1 MGSRRGAPACGPGSQ
16 RMSDSPTPGD
26 KRKFAARLKEARI
39 GDPTAQYDVAL
50 MYANGVGVGKNISQ
64 AFTWTKAAAEKGHT
78 AAQYLLG
85 SAYFGGLGA
94 PKNEQKA
101 LTCFLKAYE
110 HGSEKAALKLA
121 KVVATEQ
128 PALAFRFALEAAEK
142 GLAEAQFN
150 VGECYA
156 AGVGVESDMD
166 EARAWYHCAATQGQ
180 APALYALGRLQERDS
195 SDPNGLAEAGRWYRK
210 AAKLG
215 HPGAQVALDR
225 LDTAGYG
232 RHSAKHRTG
241 GRERRTG
248 ESRWT
253 QYATHGRVD
262 DFYHLGLL
270 YEAGHSIERNLK
282 QARSWYRKA
291 AELGDAGAQYALA
304 CRFEPSDSPQA
315 VAWLHKAAEQGHAQA
330 QCALAEMQFQG
341 AGVMQDRLG
350 AMAWYARAAAQGDVQ
365 AQFAIGTLFSDH
377 AETLAQAAMAQ
388 AAAGG
393 QADAQFSMG
402 ERNRLG
408 KGVGQNW
415 FEACRWYQ
423 LAAEQGHAQAQCA
436 LAGCYAQGRGVRQ
449 DLAHAFAWY
458 EKSAAQGL
466 PQAQWNLGEL
476 YATGLPGVEADAKKA
491 TTLCKRAANA
501 GFVPAQATLGA
512 LFARA
517 KKHDRAVHWWTLA
530 AEQGDLEAQFNVG
543 QSYRLGLGV
552 EKDASRAFAMLLKA
566 AQGGL
571 AVAQS
576 RIGLS
581 YATGEGAALDPIEG
595 AKWFELAA
603 FGGDTA
609 AAANWER
616 AKKTLSPEQ
625 QTEAGR
631 RAQEWLQAR
640 EKK

>member
-1 MGSRRGAPACGPGSQ
+1 MN
-16 RMSDSPTPGD
+16 DSLSASD

-39 GDPTAQYDVAL
+39 GDPAAQYDVAL

-64 AFTWTKAAAEKGHT
+64 TFAWTKAAAEKGHP

-85 SAYFGGLGA
+85 SAYFGGLGT

-101 LTCFLKAYE
+101 LSCFLKAYE
-110 HGSEKAALKLA
+110 HGSEKAAFKLA
-121 KVVATEQ
+121 KVLATEQ
-128 PALAFRFALEAAEK
+128 PALAFQFALEAAEK

-150 VGECYA
+150 IGECYA
-156 AGVGVESDMD
+156 AGTGVEVDLD
-166 EARAWYHCAATQGQ
+166 QARAWYQRAAEQGQ
-180 APALYALGRLQERDS
+180 APALYALGQLQERDS
-195 SDPNGLAEAGRWYRK
+195 LDPDGLAEAGRWYRQ

-225 LDTAGYG
+225 LDAAGYG
-232 RHSAKHRTG
+232 RHGAKHRTG
-241 GRERRTG
+241 GRERRTAD
-248 ESRWT
+248 SRWT
-253 QYATHGRVD
+253 RYAAHGRVD

-270 YEAGHSIERNLK
+270 YEAGRSIERNLK
-282 QARSWYRKA
+282 QARVWLKKA
-291 AELGDAGAQYALA
+291 AELGDARAQYALA
-304 CRFEPSDSPQA
+304 RNFEPSESPQA
-315 VAWLHKAAEQGHAQA
+315 VEWLYKAAAQGHAQA
-330 QCALAEMQFQG
+330 QSALAEMLFRG
-341 AGVMQDRLG
+341 GGVEQDRLG
-350 AMAWYARAAAQGDVQ
+350 ALAWYARAAVQGDAQ
-365 AQFAIGTLFSDH
+365 AQFTLGSLFKKH
-377 AETLAQAAMAQ
+377 AESMAHTAMAQ

-393 QADAQFSMG
+393 QAEAQFAMG
-402 ERNRLG
+402 ERYRLG
-408 KGVGQNW
+408 SGVAQNW

-423 LAAEQGHAQAQCA
+423 MAAEQGNAQAQCA
-436 LAGCYAQGRGVRQ
+436 LAGCYAQGKGVRQ

-458 EKSAAQGL
+458 EKAAAQGL

-530 AEQGDLEAQFNVG
+530 AEQGDLEALFNAG

-581 YATGEGAALDPIEG
+581 YATGEGAALDPIEA

-603 FGGDTA
+603 LGGDTA
-609 AAANWER
+609 AAANWDR
-616 AKKTLSPEQ
+616 AKKTLSPAQ